1 MLVFFFLD
9 VDEFRFYILF
19 CSVTFCWHACGILH
33 VQAQAYTILS
43 FYTLYSIPQYQAY
56 TFFHSAL
63 VYLVIIQIF
72 LFTSIRSFVFI
83 LFSCHSFNFLSP
95 LLYLIHSI
103 HFIHFQALLRF
114 NSLYFYT
121 ILLLPFPFS
130 TPSFYFVFLPLC
142 CFHGVSDVI
151 RFSSLSFRL
160 SMLVDPVLSC
170 MRPNRFAFVDTREW
184 SVGRIGRNFAL
195 GITRVNSPLIGP
207 TCTRFPSTRLIMDPS
222 VPSRL
227 SFYIAAL
234 SCSRRRLNG
243 RSFRQSMQSTEPP
256 EVQSY
261 ANSRASAKQDQ

>member
-1 MLVFFFLD
+1 MWYSTRIGLGL
-9 VDEFRFYILF
+9 YYSLI
-19 CSVTFCWHACGILH
+19 
-33 VQAQAYTILS
+33 
-43 FYTLYSIPQYQAY
+43 LYSIFYSVVLGLY
-56 TFFHSAL
+56 SFDSAL

-72 LFTSIRSFVFI
+72 LFTSIQSFVFI

-261 ANSRASAKQDQ
+261 ANSRESAQQDQ